1 MDSQPSTPTQS
12 TEQKSTNTSKPFA
25 LSALILLPLILI
37 GYFVFG
43 KKAPET
49 TDAPKT
55 DTPVNP
61 NEAVDTTDATN
72 TPATVASYKDGTY
85 TARGAYASPAGPE
98 EYPVSITLKNGVI
111 TAVKITASSQNEV
124 STKFQTEFAKNVQTV
139 VIGKS
144 INDVKLDKVSGS
156 SLTPKGFN
164 DAVEKIKAQAR
175 S

>member
-1 MDSQPSTPTQS
+1 MDSQSSQPQIPNKTG
-12 TEQKSTNTSKPFA
+12 SKPFA

-61 NEAVDTTDATN
+61 NENTNTPNTTDATN
-72 TPATVASYKDGTY
+72 TPAIEASYKDGTY

-98 EYPVSITLKNGVI
+98 EYPVSITLKDGII
-111 TAVKITASSQNEV
+111 TAVKVTPSSTNEV
-124 STKFQTEFAKNVQTV
+124 STNFQTQFSKNVQPI

-144 INDVKLDKVSGS
+144 INEVKLDKVSGS

-175 S
+175 T